1 MYEKIIDNLKLYL
14 GESEIK
20 TFEICYAETTK
31 EYKNKIFLGKINVL
45 EYINNVI
52 FALSKYQIQLESIL
66 ASVLLKSD
74 NINYSYVSR
83 EYGNDV
89 SAMLEALTKIDNVKE
104 KTNYEIDNENYRK
117 IFVALAKDYRV
128 LIIRLVMQQE
138 LMKYLDLFDEEFQM
152 KVAKETLDVYSPIA
166 HRLGMSKI
174 KSFLENSSIYYL
186 ERDKYLYIQSM
197 LKQRSEER
205 QDKVDSMI
213 LKIKKLMEDHSI
225 PYYSIKGRPK
235 EIYSIY
241 NKMVKKNLAFDQLYD
256 LLALRVIT
264 ETEVNCYEI
273 LGYIHAIYKPI
284 NGKFKDYIAVP
295 KSNMYQSL
303 HTSIVAD
310 DGNIYEIQIRTKK
323 MDEWAE
329 SGVAAHWRY
338 KEGNK
343 DNQAEIEE
351 KLHFF
356 REFIEAND
364 EIKNNDEYVENLKK
378 EVFESSIY
386 VMSPK
391 GKVIDLPVGSCPIDF
406 AYRIHSNVGH
416 SCVGALV
423 NGIMVPINTEL
434 KTGDIVEIK
443 TSKLHTGP
451 SEGWLQFVKT
461 SSAKNYIK
469 KALQKKNNE
478 QFREDMIS
486 KGQSLLLE
494 EARNRNVSEKDINEV
509 FEDIAFLQQF
519 GVNKVED
526 LYLVVSNTAVS
537 PINVIEKVKAR
548 KTANNVPVFEFK
560 KKHVKPSNSEG
571 IIVKGIDTIK
581 VELSQC
587 CCPIPGDSIVGYISR
602 GKGVKVHRSNCSTLK
617 NLPSRFIDVEW
628 DPSVTENVMHQVDLI
643 IRASDRMNLLIE
655 IMNVLSTIKITPL
668 ELNAVSHKENLN
680 ASVHLSI
687 MVKNGEHYRSVENA
701 LKNIPGVFEVERTAR
716 N

>member
-31 EYKNKIFLGKINVL
+31 EYKNKIFLEKINVL

-52 FALSKYQIQLESIL
+52 FALSKYQVQLESIL

-197 LKQRSEER
+197 LKQKSEER

-443 TSKLHTGP
+443 TSKLHTEP

-469 KALQKKNNE
+469 KALQKKNNQ
-478 QFREDMIS
+478 QFREDIIA

-509 FEDIAFLQQF
+509 FEDITFLQQF

-526 LYLVVSNTAVS
+526 LYLVISNTAVS

>member
-31 EYKNKIFLGKINVL
+31 EYKNKIFLEKINVL

-52 FALSKYQIQLESIL
+52 FALSKYQVQLESIL

-89 SAMLEALTKIDNVKE
+89 SAMLEALTKIDDVKE

-197 LKQRSEER
+197 LKQKSEER

-443 TSKLHTGP
+443 TSKLHTEP

-469 KALQKKNNE
+469 KALQKKNNQ
-478 QFREDMIS
+478 QFREDIIA

-509 FEDIAFLQQF
+509 FEDITFLQQF

-526 LYLVVSNTAVS
+526 LYLVISNTAVS

>member
-1 MYEKIIDNLKLYL
+1 MYEQIIGNLKSYL
-14 GESEIK
+14 SEQEVK
-20 TFEICYAETTK
+20 TFEACYNEATK
-31 EYKNKIFLGKINVL
+31 EYKDKVFFEKINVL
-45 EYINNVI
+45 EYINNVL
-52 FALSKYQIQLESIL
+52 FSLSKYQVQLESIL
-66 ASVLLKSD
+66 ACVLLKSD
-74 NINYSYVSR
+74 NINYNYVSR

-89 SAMLEALTKIDNVKE
+89 SVMLEALTKIDDVKE
-104 KTNYEIDNENYRK
+104 KTNFEIDNENYRK

-138 LMKYLDLFDEEFQM
+138 LMKYLDLFDEEVQM
-152 KVAKETLDVYSPIA
+152 KIARETLDVYSPIA

-186 ERDKYLYIQSM
+186 ARDKYLYIQSM
-197 LKQRSEER
+197 LKQKSEER
-205 QDKVDSMI
+205 QDKVDAMI
-213 LKIKKLMEDHSI
+213 VKIKKLLEDHNI

-241 NKMVKKNLAFDQLYD
+241 NKMVKKHLEFDELYD

-273 LGYIHAIYKPI
+273 LGYIHAVYKPI

-343 DNQAEIEE
+343 DNQDEIEE

-364 EIKNNDEYVENLKK
+364 EVKNNEEYVENLKK

-391 GKVIDLPVGSCPIDF
+391 GKVVELPVGSCPIDF
-406 AYRIHSNVGH
+406 AYRIHSNIGH

-443 TSKLHTGP
+443 TSKLHTEP

-469 KALQKKNNE
+469 KALQKKNYE
-478 QFREDMIS
+478 QFREDIIA

-509 FEDIAFLQQF
+509 FEDITFLQQF

-526 LYLVVSNTAVS
+526 LYLVISNTAVS
-537 PINVIEKVKAR
+537 PINVIEKVKAK
-548 KTANNVPVFEFK
+548 KTANNVPSFEFK
-560 KKHVKPSNSEG
+560 KKNIKASNSEG

-587 CCPIPGDSIVGYISR
+587 CCPIPGDSIIGYISR
-602 GKGVKVHRSNCSTLK
+602 GKGVKVHRTNCSTLK

-643 IRASDRMNLLIE
+643 IRASDRPNLLME
-655 IMNVLSTIKITPL
+655 IINVLSTIKITPL

-687 MVKNGEHYRSVENA
+687 MVKNGEHYHSVENA
-701 LKNIPGVFEVERTAR
+701 LKNIQGVFEVERTAR